1 MQIVV
6 NGVQTSYE
14 DINPNG
20 KNTLVVLH
28 GWGSSLTNWL
38 PIAKLISKKI
48 RIILVDLPGFGHT
61 SPLPNDPEIPDYTNF
76 IRNFTQA
83 INLSNFILAGH
94 SLGGQITFDYAL
106 KYPQD
111 LLSFVLIAPA
121 LVREKLNLVK
131 LKLRLADATKSILS
145 KPPYIQFEK
154 YVDSYTT
161 KDYEDSNQYQKNV
174 LRNVFKYNLKP
185 FLSQTIVPSDIIWG
199 ASDILI
205 PNTGDFLVKKIPL
218 CRLHVVSHGNHLL
231 HLTHRKELAKILN
244 KILIE
249 K

>member
-6 NGVQTSYE
+6 NGIQTNYE
-14 DINPNG
+14 DINP
-20 KNTLVVLH
+20 KSKHTVVILH
-28 GWGSSLTNWL
+28 GWGSSLSNWE
-38 PIAKLISKKI
+38 PIAKLLSKKV

-61 SPLPNDPEIPDYTNF
+61 DPLPGEPEIPDYTNF
-76 IRNFTQA
+76 VRKFAYA
-83 INLSNFILAGH
+83 INLSGFTLAGH
-94 SLGGQITFDYAL
+94 SFGGQITFDYAL
-106 KYPQD
+106 KYPDD
-111 LLSFVLIAPA
+111 LQSFILIAPA
-121 LVREKLNLVK
+121 LVREKLNIIK
-131 LKLRLADATKSILS
+131 LKLRLADATKSMLS

-218 CRLHVVSHGNHLL
+218 CRLHIVSHGNHLL
-231 HLTHRKELAKILN
+231 HLTHPKELAKILN
-244 KILIE
+244 KILIGE
-249 K
+249 